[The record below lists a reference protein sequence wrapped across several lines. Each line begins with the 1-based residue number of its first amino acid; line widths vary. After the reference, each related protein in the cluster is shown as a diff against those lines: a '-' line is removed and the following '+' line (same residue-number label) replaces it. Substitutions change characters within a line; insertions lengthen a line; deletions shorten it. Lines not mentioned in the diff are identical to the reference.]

1 MMLITFE
8 GIEGAGKTTQIK
20 LLCDELSRRNLP
32 FISIREPGGTPF
44 SEQIRSILLSDNF
57 SAGDIAEFLLFE
69 ASRAE
74 LVKDVIIPALS
85 DNKIVICDRF
95 TDSTIAYQG
104 YGRGLPLDI
113 INRINEF
120 VTSGVKVTRTYLLDN
135 SLEVMQ
141 RRSEI
146 KEKDRIENEGSEF
159 HRRVRAGFLALAKEH
174 PERILLI
181 DSSREISE
189 VHNIII
195 SDFLKLL

>member
-1 MMLITFE
+1 MLITFE

-113 INRINEF
+113 INSINDF

>member
-1 MMLITFE
+1 MLITFE

-113 INRINEF
+113 INSINEF